1 MTKLDQFRAL
11 LDELYE
17 SECKYKGN
25 SKACEGCIFNY
36 AKDDLCMNALIDKNI
51 QNMAKAGKSNDRN

>member
-36 AKDDLCMNALIDKNI
+36 AEDDLCMNALIDENI
-51 QNMAKAGKSNDRN
+51 QDRAKAGKSNDKS